1 MIGDRT
7 KDNTGDNSIANHNA
21 IPNASFNTQSTIID
35 TKGFRNR
42 KRDATTLCPK
52 LFGPE
57 SANKI
62 NVTINPIPPTKIL
75 GHIQLIIN
83 LLFILTLPKNFE
95 VS

>member
-35 TKGFRNR
+35 TKGFRNI
-42 KRDATTLCPK
+42 KRDATTPCPR
-52 LFGPE
+52 LFIKGQ
-57 SANKI
+57 NKI
-62 NVTINPIPPTKIL
+62 TVTINPIPPTKIL